1 MNESLEP
8 EEVAEV
14 RRPAPAPPAPPIA
27 YDEKLDL
34 DDAAFRY
41 VVKRG
46 TPVSGRE
53 PGVDSPPRPG
63 RGGGTL

>member
-8 EEVAEV
+8 EDVAEV
-14 RRPAPAPPAPPIA
+14 RRPSPAPPALPIT
-27 YDEKLDL
+27 YDDEVEV

-46 TPVSGRE
+46 TPP
-53 PGVDSPPRPG
+53 PGFG
-63 RGGGTL
+63 A